1 MFIELTILYPFK
13 SSYKKIIHLLELQKK
28 ELELSNKFI
37 EYSIYKDTY
46 SNKIFYMIKWESKE
60 IMKNIIDNEKY
71 KKIVEEM
78 LSLQKFP
85 AEVYRLEEN

>member
-13 SSYKKIIHLLELQKK
+13 STYKKIIHLLESQKK
-28 ELELSNKFI
+28 ELDLSNKCI

-46 SNKIFYMIKWESKE
+46 SDKIFYMIKWESKE
-60 IMKNIIDNEKY
+60 IMRNVIDEKKH

-78 LSLQKFP
+78 LNLQKFP
-85 AEVYRLEEN
+85 GEVYRLEKT

>member
-1 MFIELTILYPFK
+1 MEPFK
-13 SSYKKIIHLLELQKK
+13 SSYKKILRLIDSQKE
-28 ELELSNKFI
+28 ELELSNKCI

-46 SNKIFYMIKWESKE
+46 SDKIFYMIKWESKE
-60 IMKNIIDNEKY
+60 IMKTVIDD
-71 KKIVEEM
+71 KKHKKMVEEM